1 MILYKRTIDS
11 LTEQE
16 LDCCVALMRHQRRA
30 QVAKM
35 GNLQVRRRTILG
47 EWMAKTSI
55 SEHTGIPIEQIVLN
69 RDAHG
74 KPYVVG
80 PNLHFNVSHSGDL
93 VVCALHDRPIGIDVE
108 QIREINMRL
117 ADRLCTPADAAWL
130 AEDFSPRRLLSLC
143 SQILPGITASYHN
156 PPHPLAVYP
165 APTRKAVVQPLPF
178 HPRRAHIIG
187 STANL
192 ISSNHV
198 NHPLL
203 LSYAARGVRFPIKWD
218 GRPAQN

>member
-16 LDCCVALMRHQRRA
+16 LDRCVALMRHQRRA

-130 AEDFSPRRLLSLC
+130 AEDFSPRRLLSLWTAKEAYFKWRGT
-143 SQILPGITASYHN
+143 GITNFKSIN
-156 PPHPLAVYP
+156 
-165 APTRKAVVQPLPF
+165 VQDILT
-178 HPRRAHIIG
+178 HCEQYEEDGYII
-187 STANL
+187 S
-192 ISSNHV
+192 IV
-198 NHPLL
+198 
-203 LSYAARGVRFPIKWD
+203 I
-218 GRPAQN
+218 

>member
-16 LDCCVALMRHQRRA
+16 LDRCVALMRHQRRA

-69 RDAHG
+69 HDAHG

-93 VVCALHDRPIGIDVE
+93 VVCAVNEKPVGIDIE
-108 QIREINMRL
+108 QVRPLEMRL
-117 ADRLCTPADAAWL
+117 ADRVCTESDAAYL
-130 AEDFSPRRLLSLC
+130 NEAETDEERLERLYRLWTAKEAYFKWKGTGITNLKSITFAD
-143 SQILPGITASYHN
+143 ILPHCRQMKEDDY
-156 PPHPLAVYP
+156 
-165 APTRKAVVQPLPF
+165 
-178 HPRRAHIIG
+178 II
-187 STANL
+187 S
-192 ISSNHV
+192 IV
-198 NHPLL
+198 E
-203 LSYAARGVRFPIKWD
+203 
-218 GRPAQN
+218 